1 MLIENWHKTNRNAWF
16 CSMAECRLTKSKTIF
31 GERFPCDSLSSQPI
45 RNPQSAIDNP
55 EMSFSADSAL
65 EYLERAHKKNRL
77 AHAYLI
83 SGPAG
88 SGKSVVAARLAAL
101 LNKTTP
107 ERVLQGQAPDVLV
120 TEPASRSRK
129 IVVDQIRGLERALQ
143 LRSAGNHKKIGIIRD
158 ADRMQ
163 TQAANAF
170 LKTLEEPPQN
180 SLLLLL
186 SALPEALPE
195 TIVSRC
201 LSLPLRSPSEAPFS
215 PEEEQLLRLLCATA
229 QEKPHV
235 IERAYRVSQGMQG
248 LLNAIRDQIRDE
260 HAEALKRE
268 ETRYRQTTDGGWLRE
283 REDYYKALTESVYR
297 ERRSRLIETLF
308 LWWADVLR
316 AKIGEAGRLLESC
329 AKATAKIAA
338 QLNIAQVLKRI
349 RRLEEMRDHLNTTAQ
364 EALVLEVG
372 CLHIFR

>member
-1 MLIENWHKTNRNAWF
+1 
-16 CSMAECRLTKSKTIF
+16 
-31 GERFPCDSLSSQPI
+31 
-45 RNPQSAIDNP
+45 
-55 EMSFSADSAL
+55 MSFSADSAM
-65 EYLERAHKKNRL
+65 EYLERAHRKNRL

-88 SGKSVVAARLAAL
+88 SGKSEVAARLAAL
-101 LNKTTP
+101 LNNTALDK
-107 ERVLQGQAPDVLV
+107 VLHSQAPDVFV

-143 LRSAGNHKKIGIIRD
+143 LRSADNHKKIGIIRD

-163 TQAANAF
+163 PQAANAF

-186 SALPEALPE
+186 TALPEALPE

-201 LSLPLRSPSEAPFS
+201 LSLPLHSLSKAPLSPQ
-215 PEEEQLLRLLCATA
+215 EEELVRLLCATA
-229 QEKPHV
+229 QEKPNG

-248 LLNAIRDQIRDE
+248 LLNAIREQIRDQHE
-260 HAEALKRE
+260 AALKGE
-268 ETRYRQTTDGGWLRE
+268 EARYRQTTDGGWLSE

-297 ERRSRLIETLF
+297 ERRSRLVETLF

-316 AKIGEAGRLLESC
+316 ARVGEHGRLLNGC
-329 AKATAKIAA
+329 AKATEKVA
-338 QLNIAQVLKRI
+338 LRMNTVDVLKRI

>member
-1 MLIENWHKTNRNAWF
+1 V
-16 CSMAECRLTKSKTIF
+16 
-31 GERFPCDSLSSQPI
+31 
-45 RNPQSAIDNP
+45 
-55 EMSFSADSAL
+55 SFSADSAL
-65 EYLERAHKKNRL
+65 EYLERAHRKDRL
-77 AHAYLI
+77 AQAYVI
-83 SGPAG
+83 SGPVG

-107 ERVLQGQAPDVLV
+107 EKVLHAQAPDVFV

-143 LRSAGNHKKIGIIRD
+143 LRSTDNHKKIGIIRD

-163 TQAANAF
+163 MQAANAF

-186 SALPEALPE
+186 TALPEALPE

-201 LSLPLRSPSEAPFS
+201 LSLPLRSSSETPLSAQ
-215 PEEEQLLRLLCATA
+215 EEQLLRLLCATA
-229 QEKPHV
+229 QEEPHG
-235 IERAYRVSQGMQG
+235 IERAYRVSQGIQG
-248 LLNAIRDQIRDE
+248 LLNATRDQIRDK

-268 ETRYRQTTDGGWLRE
+268 ETRYRHTTDGGWLSE
-283 REDYYKALTESVYR
+283 REEYYKALTESVYR

-316 AKIGEAGRLLESC
+316 AKVGETGRLLESC

-338 QLNIAQVLKRI
+338 QLNTAEVLRRI
-349 RRLEEMRDHLNTTAQ
+349 RRLEEMRDDLNTTAQ

>member
-1 MLIENWHKTNRNAWF
+1 
-16 CSMAECRLTKSKTIF
+16 
-31 GERFPCDSLSSQPI
+31 
-45 RNPQSAIDNP
+45 
-55 EMSFSADSAL
+55 MSFSADSAL
-65 EYLERAHKKNRL
+65 EYLKRAHKKSRL

-83 SGPAG
+83 SGPVG
-88 SGKSVVAARLAAL
+88 SGKSEVAARLAAL

-107 ERVLQGQAPDVLV
+107 EKVLRAQAPDVFV

-129 IVVDQIRGLERALQ
+129 IVVDQIRELERTLQ
-143 LRSAGNHKKIGIIRD
+143 LRTADNRQKIGIIRD

-186 SALPEALPE
+186 TTLPEALPE

-201 LSLPLRSPSEAPFS
+201 LTLPLRPLSEAPLS
-215 PEEEQLLRLLCATA
+215 SQEKELLRLLCATA
-229 QEKPHV
+229 GEKSRG
-235 IERAYRVSQGMQG
+235 IERPYRVSQGIQA
-248 LLNAIRDQIRDE
+248 LLNSVREEIRDE
-260 HAEALKRE
+260 HAEALKKE
-268 ETRYRQTTDGGWLRE
+268 ETRYRQTTDGGWLSE
-283 REDYYKALTESVYR
+283 REEYYKALTESVYR

-308 LWWADVLR
+308 LWWTDVLR
-316 AKIGEAGRLLESC
+316 AKIAKADRLLESC
-329 AKATAKIAA
+329 AKATEKIAA
-338 QLNIAQVLKRI
+338 RLNASEILKRI
-349 RRLEEMRDHLNTTAQ
+349 RRLEEMRDQLSTTAQ

>member
-1 MLIENWHKTNRNAWF
+1 MNLLNIFPTWENIKLQTSNFKH
-16 CSMAECRLTKSKTIF
+16 
-31 GERFPCDSLSSQPI
+31 
-45 RNPQSAIDNP
+45 P

-65 EYLERAHKKNRL
+65 EYLQRAHKKNRL

-88 SGKSVVAARLAAL
+88 SGKSEVAARLAAD

-107 ERVLQGQAPDVLV
+107 EKVLRAQAPDVFV

-143 LRSAGNHKKIGIIRD
+143 LHTYANRKKIGIIRD

-170 LKTLEEPPQN
+170 LKTLEEPPEN

-186 SALPEALPE
+186 TALPEALPE
-195 TIVSRC
+195 TIISRC
-201 LSLPLRSPSEAPFS
+201 LSLPLRPSSEVAPSPQEV
-215 PEEEQLLRLLCATA
+215 ELLRLLCATA
-229 QEKPHV
+229 EEKSRS
-235 IERAYRVSQGMQG
+235 IEKAYRVSQGIQG
-248 LLNAIRDQIRDE
+248 LLNSIREQIRDE
-260 HAEALKRE
+260 HAMALKRE
-268 ETRYRQTTDGGWLRE
+268 ETRYRHTTDGGWLNE

-316 AKIGEAGRLLESC
+316 AKVGEEGRLIESC

-338 QLNIAQVLKRI
+338 Q
-349 RRLEEMRDHLNTTAQ
+349 
-364 EALVLEVG
+364 
-372 CLHIFR
+372 F

>member
-1 MLIENWHKTNRNAWF
+1 
-16 CSMAECRLTKSKTIF
+16 
-31 GERFPCDSLSSQPI
+31 
-45 RNPQSAIDNP
+45 
-55 EMSFSADSAL
+55 MSFSAESAL
-65 EYLERAHKKNRL
+65 EYLERAHQRNRL

-88 SGKSVVAARLAAL
+88 SGKGDVAARLAAA

-107 ERVLQGQAPDVLV
+107 EQVLRGQAPDVFI

-143 LRSAGNHKKIGIIRD
+143 LRSAGNRQKIGIIRD

-186 SALPEALPE
+186 TALPEALPE

-201 LSLPLRSPSEAPFS
+201 LCLPLRTSSQPRLSPQEK
-215 PEEEQLLRLLCATA
+215 ELLRSVCGMAEGK
-229 QEKPHV
+229 QEG
-235 IERAYRVSQGMQG
+235 IERAYRVSQGIQT
-248 LLNAIRDQIRDE
+248 LLNSVREQIREE

-268 ETRYRQTTDGGWLRE
+268 ETRYRQTTDGGWLSE

-316 AKIGEAGRLLESC
+316 AKVGERGHLLESC
-329 AKATAKIAA
+329 AQPTEKVASQMNTAE
-338 QLNIAQVLKRI
+338 VLKRI
-349 RRLEEMRDHLNTTAQ
+349 RRLEELRDHLNTTAQ

-372 CLHIFR
+372 CLRVFG

>member
-1 MLIENWHKTNRNAWF
+1 
-16 CSMAECRLTKSKTIF
+16 
-31 GERFPCDSLSSQPI
+31 
-45 RNPQSAIDNP
+45 
-55 EMSFSADSAL
+55 MSFSADSAL
-65 EYLERAHKKNRL
+65 EYLERAHRKNRL

-83 SGPAG
+83 SGSAG
-88 SGKSVVAARLAAL
+88 SGKSAVAARLAAL
-101 LNKTTP
+101 LNKTTA
-107 ERVLQGQAPDVLV
+107 EKVLRGQAPDVFV

-143 LRSAGNHKKIGIIRD
+143 LRSSGNHKKIGIIRD

-186 SALPEALPE
+186 TALPEALPE

-201 LSLPLRSPSEAPFS
+201 LSLPLRSSSETPLS
-215 PEEEQLLRLLCATA
+215 VPEEQLLQLLCATA
-229 QEKPHV
+229 QENRHGV
-235 IERAYRVSQGMQG
+235 ERAYRVSQGVQG

-260 HAEALKRE
+260 HMAALKRE
-268 ETRYRQTTDGGWLRE
+268 ETRYRQTTDGGWLSE

-316 AKIGEAGRLLESC
+316 AKVGEAGRLLESC

-338 QLNIAQVLKRI
+338 PLNIAAVLKRI
-349 RRLEEMRDHLNTTAQ
+349 RHLEEMRDHLNTTAQ

-372 CLHIFR
+372 CMHIFR

>member
-1 MLIENWHKTNRNAWF
+1 
-16 CSMAECRLTKSKTIF
+16 
-31 GERFPCDSLSSQPI
+31 
-45 RNPQSAIDNP
+45 
-55 EMSFSADSAL
+55 MSFSADSAL
-65 EYLERAHKKNRL
+65 EYLQRAHKNRL

-88 SGKSVVAARLAAL
+88 SGKSDVAARLAAA

-107 ERVLQGQAPDVLV
+107 EKVLRAQAPDVFV

-143 LRSAGNHKKIGIIRD
+143 LRTAGNRKKIGIIRD

-186 SALPEALPE
+186 TALPEALPE

-201 LSLPLRSPSEAPFS
+201 LSLPLRTASEIAPSPQEM
-215 PEEEQLLRLLCATA
+215 ELLRLLCATA
-229 QEKPHV
+229 AEKSRG
-235 IERAYRVSQGMQG
+235 IEGAYRVSQGIQA
-248 LLNAIRDQIRDE
+248 LLNSIREQIRDE
-260 HAEALKRE
+260 HAAALKRE
-268 ETRYRQTTDGGWLRE
+268 ETRYRHTTDGGWLSE

-316 AKIGEAGRLLESC
+316 AKVAKAERLLERLC
-329 AKATAKIAA
+329 RGDRET
-338 QLNIAQVLKRI
+338 
-349 RRLEEMRDHLNTTAQ
+349 RRAIEHRGSLETNPAFGRNARPIEHERAGSARARSRLLAHFS
-364 EALVLEVG
+364 LELRG
-372 CLHIFR
+372 TRTSKSRAPNRPLACLRSAG

>member
-1 MLIENWHKTNRNAWF
+1 
-16 CSMAECRLTKSKTIF
+16 
-31 GERFPCDSLSSQPI
+31 
-45 RNPQSAIDNP
+45 
-55 EMSFSADSAL
+55 MSFSAETAL
-65 EYLERAHKKNRL
+65 EYLERAHRKNRL

-88 SGKSVVAARLAAL
+88 SGKSEVAARLAAL

-107 ERVLQGQAPDVLV
+107 EKVLHAQAPDVFV

-129 IVVDQIRGLERALQ
+129 IVVDQSRGLERALQ

-186 SALPEALPE
+186 TALPEALPE

-201 LSLPLRSPSEAPFS
+201 LSLPLRSSSETPQSAQ
-215 PEEEQLLRLLCATA
+215 EEQLLRLLCATA
-229 QEKPHV
+229 EETPRG
-235 IERAYRVSQGMQG
+235 IERAYRVSQGIQA
-248 LLNAIRDQIRDE
+248 LLNAIREQLRDE
-260 HAEALKRE
+260 HATALKRE
-268 ETRYRQTTDGGWLRE
+268 ETRYRQTTDGGWLSE

-297 ERRSRLIETLF
+297 EGRSRLIETLI

-316 AKIGEAGRLLESC
+316 AKVGEEGRLIESC
-329 AKATAKIAA
+329 AK
-338 QLNIAQVLKRI
+338 
-349 RRLEEMRDHLNTTAQ
+349 TT
-364 EALVLEVG
+364 
-372 CLHIFR
+372 

>member
-1 MLIENWHKTNRNAWF
+1 
-16 CSMAECRLTKSKTIF
+16 
-31 GERFPCDSLSSQPI
+31 
-45 RNPQSAIDNP
+45 
-55 EMSFSADSAL
+55 
-65 EYLERAHKKNRL
+65 
-77 AHAYLI
+77 
-83 SGPAG
+83 
-88 SGKSVVAARLAAL
+88 
-101 LNKTTP
+101 
-107 ERVLQGQAPDVLV
+107 
-120 TEPASRSRK
+120 
-129 IVVDQIRGLERALQ
+129 
-143 LRSAGNHKKIGIIRD
+143 
-158 ADRMQ
+158 MQ
-163 TQAANAF
+163 MQAANAF

-186 SALPEALPE
+186 TALPEALPE

-201 LSLPLRSPSEAPFS
+201 LSLPLRSSSETPLSAQ
-215 PEEEQLLRLLCATA
+215 EEQLLRLLCATA
-229 QEKPHV
+229 QERPHG

-248 LLNAIRDQIRDE
+248 LLNATRDQIRDK

-268 ETRYRQTTDGGWLRE
+268 ETRYRHTTDGGWLSE
-283 REDYYKALTESVYR
+283 REEYYKALTESVYR

-316 AKIGEAGRLLESC
+316 AKVGETGRLLESC

-338 QLNIAQVLKRI
+338 QLNTAEVLKRI